1 MAITPRETKDAHKIP
16 KPAAPEFENK
26 QLTLFQNFL
35 CNTDAERD
43 NLSNVI
49 DLWDNVPRY
58 SISRQAMNK
67 TRINGRFLEVHE
79 AEFQY
84 KGHTFV
90 RRIAAARV
98 QDLDGIDRD
107 FYPSATEE
115 LVEDALRKLAAEQWS
130 GWFDKP
136 KYTSGVVF
144 TLYALRQELKNRG
157 HARSYQQIILAL
169 NILSGSVIT
178 ITPRDKDGDI
188 KGIERSNYLPHLAA
202 VSQGKLRED
211 PKAKWLVQFHPLVTI
226 SIDKVTYRQLNY
238 DLMMSHSTQLA
249 RWLHKQLALKYT
261 FASLTEPFEM
271 HYTTIKRDSGLLEHY
286 NRPRDAIDA
295 LTEAFTELKVT
306 EKKTRNVLFAFTRRD
321 ITAKRR
327 KLLDAIFTLTPS
339 IDFIR
344 DTKAGNKRL
353 AAALASDNPME
364 KPVAIGRGSEGIFG
378 SYGSRQPVVL
388 GRTSSSSRSTLPKN
402 R

>member
-1 MAITPRETKDAHKIP
+1 VDQGQVTGGGEQGRGLMVITPKETKDAHKIP
-16 KPAAPEFENK
+16 KPATAEFENK
-26 QLTLFQNFL
+26 QLSLFQKFL
-35 CNTDAERD
+35 CNTEVERN

-58 SISRQAMNK
+58 SISRQAMTK
-67 TRINGRFLEVHE
+67 IRIGGRFLEVHE

-84 KGHTFV
+84 KGHSFV
-90 RRIAAARV
+90 RSIAPARV
-98 QDLDGIDRD
+98 QDLDGVDRD

-130 GWFDKP
+130 GWFDRP
-136 KYTSGVVF
+136 KFTSGVVF
-144 TLYALRQELKNRG
+144 SLYALREELKKRG
-157 HARSYQQIILAL
+157 HARSYQQIILSL

-178 ITPRDKDGDI
+178 ITPRDKNGDI
-188 KGIERSNYLPHLAA
+188 KAIDRSPYLPHLAA

-238 DLMMSHSTQLA
+238 DLMMSHSVQLA

-261 FASLTEPFEM
+261 FASLSEPFEM
-271 HYTTIKRDSGLLEHY
+271 HYATIKRDSGLLEHY

-295 LTEAFTELKVT
+295 LTHAFTELKVT
-306 EKKTRNVLFAFTRRD
+306 ENKTHNVLIDFKRRD
-321 ITAKRR
+321 VTAKRG
-327 KLLDAIFTLTPS
+327 KLLDAVFTLIPS
-339 IDFIR
+339 MDFIR
-344 DTKAGNKRL
+344 ETKAGNKRL
-353 AAALASDNPME
+353 AVALGN
-364 KPVAIGRGSEGIFG
+364 GRPAE
-378 SYGSRQPVVL
+378 
-388 GRTSSSSRSTLPKN
+388 N